1 MWWNTFESFLFV
13 AGRILKVL
21 KQALQPSSQGLR
33 DTQPATAGS
42 TWGPVGNVLGPWMTC
57 VVACTERQESLHSGP
72 PRQRLIPLPTMY
84 TLYYVSGAFCGG
96 FVVCESFSLFLGSF
110 VPSRG
115 VATQTLTIGIALC
128 CIRLSL
134 LTCLR
139 WLQIRISF
147 SQALNTRVPGR
158 SFLRVSNAPS
168 ILRFPRMRETLP
180 AALRLPGQR
189 KVRRLWA
196 NV

>member
-1 MWWNTFESFLFV
+1 MV
-13 AGRILKVL
+13 
-21 KQALQPSSQGLR
+21 P
-33 DTQPATAGS
+33 
-42 TWGPVGNVLGPWMTC
+42 
-57 VVACTERQESLHSGP
+57 CTGRQESLHSGP

-128 CIRLSL
+128 CVRLSL
-134 LTCLR
+134 LTCFR

-158 SFLRVSNAPS
+158 SFLRVSIAPS
-168 ILRFPRMRETLP
+168 GCERLCLHPCASQARERFADYGQMFEFSLRRNNRQCAPSP
-180 AALRLPGQR
+180 
-189 KVRRLWA
+189 
-196 NV
+196 